1 MNLFHIA
8 WRNVQQRGLASLLT
22 MLSMA
27 LGVALVVLV
36 LGIGWVISESFAR
49 NSNVGYNL
57 IVGAKGGALQLTLNT
72 VFYLSKP
79 IEVLPY
85 EEYLE
90 FLPGNGR
97 AEEIERIGGRIADPQ
112 RKGLYSSYM
121 GGGFA
126 IPVCL
131 GDYLGPFRVVG
142 TKPEFFEKLRYGEM
156 GDREYKF
163 ASGRNFED
171 YNPEHGYYEAVIGWQ
186 VSRQMHLNV
195 GDTFKTT
202 HVTLRGKVMDR
213 SLPSWVC
220 WPRRERPTTEL
231 PLSTWRASI

>member
-57 IVGAKGGALQLTLNT
+57 IVGAKGGSLQLTLNT

-85 EEYLE
+85 EEYL
-90 FLPGNGR
+90 
-97 AEEIERIGGRIADPQ
+97 
-112 RKGLYSSYM
+112 
-121 GGGFA
+121 
-126 IPVCL
+126 
-131 GDYLGPFRVVG
+131 
-142 TKPEFFEKLRYGEM
+142 
-156 GDREYKF
+156 
-163 ASGRNFED
+163 
-171 YNPEHGYYEAVIGWQ
+171 
-186 VSRQMHLNV
+186 
-195 GDTFKTT
+195 
-202 HVTLRGKVMDR
+202 
-213 SLPSWVC
+213 
-220 WPRRERPTTEL
+220 
-231 PLSTWRASI
+231 